1 MRAPIVGAE
10 VSPGSIRNSESDEL
24 PILSAKGTEYYHD
37 MSHLLP
43 LSRVAKLVEKP
54 RHELQEMIRS
64 GELATFDGMIEL
76 DELLRAFPEVKWDDD
91 AEFRRVTEIKDKAFA
106 RRVRDLVLPD
116 KEVLAA
122 RLNELGDD
130 YAAAKALL
138 QHYGN
143 VMTWLDEK
151 IDEIDEDASAETH
164 HALHSVR
171 AFLLRN
177 LAEVPSDAALA
188 QKAIAQER
196 LLKIMSAHVTV
207 QPSGHEFWVEGA
219 DTLLEAALSNGV
231 SLNYGCSNGN
241 CGDCKARLVSGEVK
255 KVHAHDYVLSQAD
268 KDAGM
273 ILLCSYA
280 PVHDVVIAANVA
292 GARDIP
298 VQKLVAKVKS
308 VEVFNPRMAALHILA
323 PRSQRL
329 RFLGGQSIQ
338 LGVDGVTGRYPI
350 ASCPCEDRHIEVQI
364 PRLASDAFAERVFAA
379 LHANDTVEVE
389 GPYGEFVLDEDSP
402 RPVIFLAFG
411 AGFAPIKSL
420 IQHAMSL
427 ELAESMDLHW
437 LADQAGHYQDNLCRA
452 WADALDNFNYVP
464 HESTDDQD
472 AVLRKLALDYPDL
485 HRFDVYAAGTATQLE
500 LARMHLVREGMHAA
514 RWFPS
519 LLDR

>member
-1 MRAPIVGAE
+1 
-10 VSPGSIRNSESDEL
+10 
-24 PILSAKGTEYYHD
+24 

-43 LSRVAKLVEKP
+43 LSRVAKLVGQP
-54 RHELQEMIRS
+54 RHALQEMIRT
-64 GELATFDGMIEL
+64 GTLATFDGFVDL

-91 AEFRRVTEIKDKAFA
+91 AEFRRVSEIKDKAFA
-106 RRVRDLVLPD
+106 KRVRERALPD
-116 KEVLAA
+116 KDVLVA
-122 RLNELGDD
+122 RLNELGDE

-138 QHYGN
+138 LHYRN

-151 IDEIDEDASAETH
+151 IDEFEEDASAETY

-177 LAEVPSDAALA
+177 LAEMPPEAALA
-188 QKAIAQER
+188 QAVIAQER
-196 LLKIMSAHVTV
+196 ILRIMSAHVTI
-207 QPSGHEFWVEGA
+207 QPSGHEFFVEGN
-219 DTLLEAALSNGV
+219 DTLLEAALRNGI

-241 CGDCKARLVSGEVK
+241 CGDCRARVVSGEVK
-255 KVHAHDYVLSQAD
+255 KVHAHDYVLKQAER
-268 KDAGM
+268 DAGV

-280 PVHDVVIAANVA
+280 PVNDVVIEANVA

-298 VQKLVAKVKS
+298 VQQLAAKVKS
-308 VEVFNPRMAALHILA
+308 VEVFNPQIAALHILA

-329 RFLGGQSIQ
+329 RFLGGQNIQ
-338 LGVDGVTGRYPI
+338 VGFGGMSGRYAI
-350 ASCPCEDRHIEVQI
+350 ASCPCEDRHIEVHI
-364 PRLASDAFAERVFAA
+364 PRRSGDAFADALFAR
-379 LHANDTVEVE
+379 LSANDSVEVE

-437 LADQAGHYQDNLCRA
+437 LADETGHYQDNLCRA

-464 HESTDDQD
+464 HLPSSDLETSLKSI
-472 AVLRKLALDYPDL
+472 VLDYPDL
-485 HRFDVYAAGTATQLE
+485 HRFDAYAAGTSAQLE
-500 LARMHLVREGMHAA
+500 QARENFVRAGLHGE
-514 RWFPS
+514 RWFAGA
-519 LLDR
+519 LDA

>member
-1 MRAPIVGAE
+1 
-10 VSPGSIRNSESDEL
+10 
-24 PILSAKGTEYYHD
+24 

-43 LSRVAKLVEKP
+43 LSRVAKLVGQP
-54 RHELQEMIRS
+54 RHALQEMIRT
-64 GELATFDGMIEL
+64 GTLATFDGFVDL

-91 AEFRRVTEIKDKAFA
+91 AEFRRVSEIKDKAFA
-106 RRVRDLVLPD
+106 KRVRERALPD
-116 KEVLAA
+116 KDVLVA
-122 RLNELGDD
+122 RLNELGDE

-138 QHYGN
+138 LHYRN

-151 IDEIDEDASAETH
+151 IDEFEEDASAETY

-177 LAEVPSDAALA
+177 LAEMPPEAALA
-188 QKAIAQER
+188 QAVIAQER
-196 LLKIMSAHVTV
+196 ILRIMSAHVTI
-207 QPSGHEFWVEGA
+207 QPSGHEFFVEGN
-219 DTLLEAALSNGV
+219 DTLLEAALRNGI

-241 CGDCKARLVSGEVK
+241 CGDCRARVVSGEVK
-255 KVHAHDYVLSQAD
+255 KVHAHDYVLKQAER
-268 KDAGM
+268 DAGV

-280 PVHDVVIAANVA
+280 PVNDVVIEANVA

-298 VQKLVAKVKS
+298 VQQLAAKVKS
-308 VEVFNPRMAALHILA
+308 VEVFNPQIAALHILA

-329 RFLGGQSIQ
+329 RFLGGQNIQ
-338 LGVDGVTGRYPI
+338 VGFGGMSGRYAI
-350 ASCPCEDRHIEVQI
+350 ASCPCEDRHIEVHI
-364 PRLASDAFAERVFAA
+364 PRRSGDAFADALFAK
-379 LHANDTVEVE
+379 LSANDSVEVK

-437 LADQAGHYQDNLCRA
+437 LADEAGHYQDNLCRA

-464 HESTDDQD
+464 HAPDSDPEASLKSI
-472 AVLRKLALDYPDL
+472 VLDYPDL
-485 HRFDVYAAGTATQLE
+485 HRFDVYAAGTTVQLE
-500 LARMHLVREGMHAA
+500 QAREHFVRAGLHGE
-514 RWFPS
+514 RWFAGA
-519 LLDR
+519 LDA